1 MTFLPLFFHI
11 NAKPGYG
18 RFPKAQKYA
27 KIKNNGRFCDMKK
40 MMCAILTTLMLS
52 GCFGSSQTKGEPIE
66 VSARE
71 VVDRLQNQKKDS
83 FLLYI
88 TTDNCY
94 SCDEYKKVIEEL
106 QDIKPF
112 DIYELH
118 INLKE
123 EDEDVKEALSELEV
137 VIGDYTAFP
146 MTYYF
151 YKGNLQPENI
161 KAGYIEK
168 GDYEKWL
175 KDLRIL

>member
-1 MTFLPLFFHI
+1 
-11 NAKPGYG
+11 
-18 RFPKAQKYA
+18 
-27 KIKNNGRFCDMKK
+27 MKK
-40 MMCAILTTLMLS
+40 TICAILTVLMLS
-52 GCFGSSQTKGEPIE
+52 GCLSTHEKKGEPIE
-66 VSARE
+66 VSARQ

-94 SCDEYKKVIEEL
+94 SCEEYTKVIQEL

-123 EDEDVKEALSELEV
+123 KDEDVKEALSELEV
-137 VIGDYTAFP
+137 VIGDYSTFP
-146 MTYYF
+146 MTFYF
-151 YKGNLQPENI
+151 YKGNLQSENI

-168 GDYEKWL
+168 EDYEKWL
-175 KDLRIL
+175 KDLHIL